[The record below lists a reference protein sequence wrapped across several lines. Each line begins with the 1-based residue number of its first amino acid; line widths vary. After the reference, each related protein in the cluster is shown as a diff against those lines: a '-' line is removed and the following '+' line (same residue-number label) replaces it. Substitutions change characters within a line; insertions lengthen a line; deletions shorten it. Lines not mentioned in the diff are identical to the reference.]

1 MMDWWHLLP
10 FVHEPFVYVQV
21 LAIAL
26 YDINDEHTQVV
37 HRA

>member
-1 MMDWWHLLP
+1 MMDRNHVLLS
-10 FVHEPFVYVQV
+10 VHEPLVYVQV